1 MKTRIPIKKLF
12 ALMRTLF
19 SLCMVATMTT
29 TVNAQLL
36 KTLGKKAEKAA
47 ERTVERRVE
56 RETEK
61 KTEAAMDSILQP
73 GSGKKSTPKTTQGG
87 GASSETSDDQSD
99 TGDNSKTSKPK
110 NISESISVYSKFDFV
125 PGDKLLFFDDFSGD
139 YIGDFPSR
147 WDTNG
152 SGEVVAM
159 GTDSEKWF
167 EIKSKSTYF
176 PNISNL
182 PEDYTIE
189 FDLLTMGLTR
199 NTSSQAKLGISLNDE
214 NSYDWYKAGKNG
226 ASVQLPFGQYAAFD
240 IAIWNKIN
248 GETTIN
254 NSVEADVRAAMLNQP
269 HIAIAVNGQRFRL
282 WVNETKYVDVPKFVA
297 ANVLNYIRFEPTT
310 LTDGTERIFIKN
322 LKIAAGGLDLRKKLL
337 SEGRVTTN
345 GILFDVGS
353 ANIQPR
359 SMGIIRQI
367 SQVLQEDKAL
377 KLKIVGHTDSDGSD
391 TGNLELSKK
400 RADAIKN
407 ALTNSYSI
415 SGDRLITEGKGEAV
429 PVGDN
434 STQEGKAQ
442 NRRVEFIKL

>member
-1 MKTRIPIKKLF
+1 MKSLVKFVSSVLPF
-12 ALMRTLF
+12 VALLAACPEM
-19 SLCMVATMTT
+19 
-29 TVNAQLL
+29 NAQLL
-36 KTLGKKAEKAA
+36 KKLGQKAEKAA

-61 KTEAAMDSILQP
+61 KTDAALDSILQP
-73 GSGKKSTPKTTQGG
+73 GSGTKSGPKTTQDSGG
-87 GASSETSDDQSD
+87 SSQTSEDPID
-99 TGDNSKTSKPK
+99 TKDNSKTVTPK
-110 NISESISVYSKFDFV
+110 NISESIAVYSKFDFV

-139 YIGDFPSR
+139 YIGDFPSK

-159 GTDSEKWF
+159 GADSEKWF

-176 PNISNL
+176 PNISDL

-199 NTSSQAKLGISLNDE
+199 STSSQAKLGVSLNDD
-214 NSYDWYKAGKNG
+214 NSYDWYKAGKNA
-226 ASVQLPFGQYAAFD
+226 ASVQLPFGQYNAFD

-254 NSVEADVRAAMLNQP
+254 NSVEADVRTAMLNQP

-310 LTDGTERIFIKN
+310 LTDGVERIFIKN
-322 LKIAAGGLDLRKKLL
+322 LKIAAGGVDLRKKLMA
-337 SEGRVTTN
+337 EGKVTTN

-353 ANIQPR
+353 ASIQPR

-367 SQVLQEDKAL
+367 SQVLQEEKSL

-391 TGNLELSKK
+391 AANLELSKK
-400 RADAIKN
+400 RADAIKS
-407 ALTNSYSI
+407 ALTSTYNVSP
-415 SGDRLITEGKGEAV
+415 DRLLTEGKGESV
-429 PVGDN
+429 PVADN
-434 STQEGKAQ
+434 ATQEGKAQ
-442 NRRVEFIKL
+442 NRRVEFIKQ